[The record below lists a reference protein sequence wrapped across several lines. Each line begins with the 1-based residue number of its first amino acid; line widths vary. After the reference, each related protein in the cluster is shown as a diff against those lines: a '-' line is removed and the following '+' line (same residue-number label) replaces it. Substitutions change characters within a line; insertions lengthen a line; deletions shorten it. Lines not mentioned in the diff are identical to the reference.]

1 MLKRFAVILSLLL
14 IFTLVAGCGE
24 TATPEKVG
32 ESSTTSGQTGSAS
45 NGGEKEPAAE
55 TFKIGDVISI
65 GDYVLTVNGTR
76 TSNGDDFLKP
86 DEGNTWYII
95 DATVE
100 NKSDKPV
107 NVSSLLMFKLSDGE
121 GYSYDQAFGADTKGS
136 LDGELAPGRKMRG
149 ELAYEIP
156 KDASGL
162 ELIFDADVWGSGQA
176 IVKLDR

>member
-1 MLKRFAVILSLLL
+1 MLKRLAVIISMLLVFV
-14 IFTLVAGCGE
+14 IVAGCGE
-24 TATPEKVG
+24 TATPEKVSDAG
-32 ESSTTSGQTGSAS
+32 AATNQTEGVKKDE
-45 NGGEKEPAAE
+45 EKAPAVE

-65 GDYVLTVNGTR
+65 GDYVLTVNSTR
-76 TSNGDDFLKP
+76 TSNGNDFLKP

-107 NVSSLLMFKLSDGE
+107 NVSSLLMFTLSDGE

-156 KDASGL
+156 ESAGGL

>member
-1 MLKRFAVILSLLL
+1 
-14 IFTLVAGCGE
+14 
-24 TATPEKVG
+24 
-32 ESSTTSGQTGSAS
+32 
-45 NGGEKEPAAE
+45 
-55 TFKIGDVISI
+55 
-65 GDYVLTVNGTR
+65 
-76 TSNGDDFLKP
+76 
-86 DEGNTWYII
+86 
-95 DATVE
+95 
-100 NKSDKPV
+100 
-107 NVSSLLMFKLSDGE
+107 MFKLSDGE